1 MTELFFELL
10 HYKFF
15 SNALLASLF
24 TSINCGIIGTYIVTR
39 RLVFISGGITH
50 ASFGGIGIG
59 YFFGFNPIISAAVFA
74 VFSALGIEFLS
85 KKADVREDSL
95 IGIFWSFGMALG
107 IIFVFLAP
115 GYAPNLMGY
124 LFGSLLT
131 VTPLDIILMVV
142 LTVIVTGF
150 FIVFYKVI
158 LFISFDQ
165 EYAKTHNAPVQ
176 FINYALIS
184 LVAITIVLSIKVAG
198 IILVISLLT
207 IPQTIANLFT
217 RNFINIMILSVLIA
231 FFGAFAGLL
240 LSYGLNIPS
249 GASVIMSLVFAFIIA
264 KLFSILVIKI
274 KVKKAVLNQHKN
286 NNSLLII

>member
-131 VTPLDIILMVV
+131 VTPLDLGLMVV

-198 IILVISLLT
+198 IILIISLLT

-231 FFGAFAGLL
+231 FFGTFAGLL

-249 GASVIMSLVFAFIIA
+249 GASIIMSLVFAFIIA
-264 KLFSILVIKI
+264 KLFSILVTKI
-274 KVKKAVLNQHKN
+274 KVKKAVLNQDKN
-286 NNSLLII
+286 A